1 MHYNELYKA
10 NLMHEDNFYD
20 ALYIK
25 VLRKVLPKFLMFT
38 KTAFIIYKIQGWG
51 GWNNVKI

>member
-10 NLMHEDNFYD
+10 NLMHENNFYD

-25 VLRKVLPKFLMFT
+25 VLRKVLPKFLMLT

-51 GWNNVKI
+51 VK